1 MNKKEP
7 VVNLDDLEKNSTLE
21 LNELIYQDAC
31 ERLVDDILYKVST
44 NVKTDAR
51 GKNHLLHQ
59 PCFFIN
65 GGRGSGKTT
74 LLRAV
79 KHAVCSKDT
88 GTGNKVALLA
98 EIDPTELA
106 ETENFFIHILGRV
119 QKMLNRVRSKEILSE
134 KKKALYCKAD
144 KYMRHMSR
152 GLGLLV
158 RRPEDFCE
166 NADAEYFVQTSVADC
181 VSGAELKKTFAA
193 LVQTLCELQ
202 NVDALLVTVDDADM
216 NFHKCSEV
224 IETVRK
230 YLINARMAFI
240 FAGDLKLYTL
250 VVRGMQMNHFGDMAL
265 RYDTKRK
272 EHRNQLLDTLEEQYV
287 MKLFPVENR
296 VMLSDFSG
304 VMRMSLWIKSRDEE
318 KVNLGVFLKE
328 TLGQQVKG
336 FSYPV
341 WKGFIGMLPTRS
353 ALQLIAYWKKH
364 IKGNSATAEEVWSEG
379 IRQVTMHA
387 LIKHRI
393 DTRKIYAEGVEALI
407 PAVIE
412 HSKAL
417 NQGISGAGLTSDV
430 GSETQQM
437 VSMFLAAEVVRK
449 VRKPADLLQYIMRVF
464 TGIYSH
470 TRGESEADYVEP
482 LEYNENSWGNVCTA
496 RLLPSIENIPE
507 GGKMF
512 ADGVVPLMSYAQ
524 SIDAVGSDR
533 ISVQQFVQDTLSYAR
548 ERKSKKIT
556 CAALAVYH
564 AFGRVVEYGSSI
576 HCLSV
581 FNLLNTVAKLIEI
594 QHDDQERLKNE
605 ILQILE
611 NGGNVPTVSREPY
624 ALRKR
629 RPFSLRRSYRQ
640 DYLGGDTCS
649 FYELFLDD
657 MMSSVNE
664 VIDMIV
670 EWKQEIEG
678 MDCVLQ
684 AYELRNIWA
693 LFMRGCQM
701 ATDSAKIKSDNS
713 EDLAEAGKL
722 FMYYLDAF
730 FESAYYVKNNELRNL
745 MDAIAACPL
754 CMAWLSGME
763 NAEQIYKKCN
773 SVNIG
778 PMRLDMSSRR
788 AKDLCIA
795 RENEEKKI
803 CISKADI
810 KLKLCVEKHIK
821 KVKDVWDNLN
831 KNTREKCVSE
841 LLPLYEQVVKA
852 RQIKGKRKGGLGG
865 RERKQFVERFLR
877 SIEKETAE
885 REQVLENINKA
896 HMNFRM
902 SFRDALESDLRE
914 RKMRTL
920 KGVEEIRDEKAFVT
934 ILNREFRETE
944 ENSVMYL
951 SPILEELSQRCS
963 YYTTAF
969 NQWAK
974 KFVAEKIEEKK
985 SILADELEDLK

>member
-31 ERLVDDILYKVST
+31 ERLVYDILYKVST

-216 NFHKCSEV
+216 NFNKCSEV
-224 IETVRK
+224 FETVRK

-240 FAGDLKLYTL
+240 FAGDLKLYTM
-250 VVRGMQMNHFGDMAL
+250 VVRGMQMNHFGKLAL
-265 RYDTKRK
+265 AYDPKRD
-272 EHRNQLLDTLEEQYV
+272 EHRNQLLDTLEDQYV

-304 VMRMSLWIKSRDEE
+304 VMRMSLWIKTRDEE
-318 KVNLGVFLKE
+318 KENLGRFLKE

-364 IKGNSATAEEVWSEG
+364 IKGNSSTAEEVWSEG

-407 PAVIE
+407 PAVIA

-430 GSETQQM
+430 GTETQQM

-482 LEYNENSWGNVCTA
+482 LEYNENSWGNECTA
-496 RLLPSIENIPE
+496 RLLPYIENIPE

-512 ADGVVPLMSYAQ
+512 ADGVVPLMSYTQ
-524 SIDAVGSDR
+524 SLDTVGSDR
-533 ISVQQFVQDTLSYAR
+533 ISVQQFVQDILNYTRAAKNKNS
-548 ERKSKKIT
+548 T

-564 AFGRVVEYGSSI
+564 AFGRVVEYGGSI

-594 QHDDQERLKNE
+594 QHDDQEMLKNE

-611 NGGNVPTVSREPY
+611 NGGNVPTVSRESSGP
-624 ALRKR
+624 RKR
-629 RPFSLRRSYRQ
+629 MPLSLRRGYMQ
-640 DYLGGDTCS
+640 EYLGGDTCS
-649 FYELFLDD
+649 FYELFLGD

-670 EWKQEIEG
+670 EWKQRIKDIE
-678 MDCVLQ
+678 CVLQ

-730 FESAYYVKNNELRNL
+730 FESAYYGKNNKLRNL

-754 CMAWLSGME
+754 CMAWLSGMV

-778 PMRLDMSSRR
+778 PMRLDMSYRR
-788 AKDLCIA
+788 AMDLCVA
-795 RENEEKKI
+795 RVKKESVT
-803 CISKADI
+803 CISRAEVKFKHCI
-810 KLKLCVEKHIK
+810 EKYIK
-821 KVKDVWDNLN
+821 KVRDAWDNHSRYSR
-831 KNTREKCVSE
+831 RECE
-841 LLPLYEQVVKA
+841 LEILPLYEQVVKA
-852 RQIKGKRKGGLGG
+852 RQIKGRRKGGLGG
-865 RERKQFVERFLR
+865 RERKQFIDRFMK
-877 SIEKETAE
+877 SIEKGTVE
-885 REQVLENINKA
+885 RELALNNINQVRENFE
-896 HMNFRM
+896 MNFK
-902 SFRDALESDLRE
+902 DALESDLKERE
-914 RKMRTL
+914 MKAL
-920 KGVEEIRDEKAFVT
+920 NGAEEIRDEKEFVKR
-934 ILNREFRETE
+934 LNREFRETE
-944 ENSVMYL
+944 ENSEMYL
-951 SPILEELSQRCS
+951 SPILDQLSQRCS
-963 YYTTAF
+963 YYAGSF

-974 KFVAEKIEEKK
+974 EFVTDKIEEKK
-985 SILADELEDLK
+985 SMLADELERLK